1 MKRDDLIKGLIEYGS
16 QLKSDA
22 GVTKQAA
29 EQTVNFFEALLA
41 THVIKPPFENR
52 RLSDIA
58 PNKRRLFTAKSYC
71 VTLGDAPWSWMS
83 CNVNLTKDTAARV
96 LFSTRCVSPIKFRD
110 EPADADHNDMVK
122 LIACQSGPFFHVDQ
136 MTKPIPHELKR
147 MRTNARYYGLCTF
160 GVEDPITQ
168 GTCKH
173 MRHVRA
179 FILTEA
185 MNEALRIFSG
195 EVRVD
200 IMEHS
205 VTVYDRW
212 FAVRI
217 TRVD

>member
-1 MKRDDLIKGLIEYGS
+1 LKRDDLIKSLVEYGS
-16 QLKSDA
+16 QLKSDT
-22 GVTKQAA
+22 GVVKQTA

-41 THVIKPPFENR
+41 TQVIKPPFENKK
-52 RLSDIA
+52 LSEIA
-58 PNKRRLFTAKSYC
+58 PNKRKLFTAKSYC

-83 CNVNLTKDTAARV
+83 CNVNLTKDTTARV
-96 LFSTRCVSPIKFRD
+96 LFSNRCVYPRKFKD
-110 EPADADHNDMVK
+110 EPANAEHSEMVN

-168 GTCKH
+168 STCEH

-179 FILTEA
+179 FVLTEA
-185 MNEALRIFSG
+185 MNEALRIFSK

-200 IMEHS
+200 IMEHN
-205 VTVYDRW
+205 VTVYDHW

-217 TRVD
+217 PRSD